1 MLNLQKFII
10 KNKDWKE
17 KLSQKPYCL
26 KISEEGNLI
35 LFKYNQID
43 SDFNEPIVNESR
55 GIILEKNTWKVVAY
69 AFNKFFNFGEAYADK
84 IDWDSAI
91 VEQKEDGSLIKVFY
105 YNNEWNIATNG
116 TINAY
121 KCNIQSPN
129 YNSFG
134 ELFDVAA
141 KNSGLDYS
149 KLNKDYTYVFEL
161 VSEFAQIICPQKETK
176 LFHIGTRNNITYK
189 A

>member
-26 KISEEGNLI
+26 KISEKGNLI

-69 AFNKFFNFGEAYADK
+69 AFDKFFNFGESYAAK
-84 IDWDSAI
+84 IDWDSAV
-91 VEQKEDGSLIKVFY
+91 VEQKEDGSLIKVYFY
-105 YNNEWNIATNG
+105 LFTNLQNHIILVN
-116 TINAY
+116 TDKAHFY
-121 KCNIQSPN
+121 KEHN
-129 YNSFG
+129 YYCFS
-134 ELFDVAA
+134 L
-141 KNSGLDYS
+141 
-149 KLNKDYTYVFEL
+149 
-161 VSEFAQIICPQKETK
+161 TK
-176 LFHIGTRNNITYK
+176 LVVRHNLNYLT
-189 A
+189 